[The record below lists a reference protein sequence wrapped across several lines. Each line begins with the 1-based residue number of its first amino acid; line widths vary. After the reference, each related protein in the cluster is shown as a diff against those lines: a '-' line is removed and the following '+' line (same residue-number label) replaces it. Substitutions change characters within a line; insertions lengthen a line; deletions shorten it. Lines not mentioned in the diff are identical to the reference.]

1 MNLATHHV
9 FYKFLRFK
17 TLCTQFFGFWTQT
30 KNANCS
36 SNKQQF
42 SIFQLFASH
51 LRHGMYDMRRISKY
65 QYRKHT
71 HTTRKSS
78 KLTFQ
83 YLLTRK
89 KLKISRAYHK
99 ILTVEFLH
107 KQITLPLST
116 REEVVPFL
124 SAKSGCLALS
134 IVVLSLL

>member
-1 MNLATHHV
+1 MF
-9 FYKFLRFK
+9 FYTFLRFK
-17 TLCTQFFGFWTQT
+17 TLCTQFFGFRTQT
-30 KNANCS
+30 KNAYCS

-51 LRHGMYDMRRISKY
+51 LRHGIYDMGRISKY
-65 QYRKHT
+65 QYRKRT

-107 KQITLPLST
+107 KQINFHYPQEKRQSPSSAQNLGVQLFLLQYCLCCNST
-116 REEVVPFL
+116 
-124 SAKSGCLALS
+124 S
-134 IVVLSLL
+134 I